1 MQSLLSLNGRAHR
14 ERFPKGIEAPDR
26 DYHRAFESGG
36 DTVLSWSPT
45 GYHRIRSHDFRQ
57 RTFEVEP
64 RHEALEGKV
73 GVNFNIETV
82 SEALAE
88 DRNMPRLDAEEY
100 RSGLCVGARAAY
112 QEESKRGERSQ
123 RFSATEDIR
132 VEQASRQP
140 EGLVHSGGHGFLA
153 AAMTA
158 FARHL
163 PLTLSP
169 DAVWAQIAWGF
180 AKHVDNHADA
190 LRSNFVQHEG
200 KKRLLVVTSP
210 SFRLGLGE
218 SFEASSPPERWEHEI
233 FPKFSTQIGEHIGD
247 ETHHA
252 IAGDFSTTNAGA
264 RAAFEVT
271 LMAAMKNYFSFG
283 CRTMCGIPSITL
295 TGTLE
300 DWQQLRAR
308 AEALGE
314 KMMPEFRDK
323 WMACLLPVLDEFVNS
338 YRGEVNFSFWQTMV
352 KLRSTGGGSGSHSFI
367 SGWISILYPYLAN
380 GQANI
385 LRPWAEMFFH
395 GPESSDFP
403 ATTSS
408 VPCDWEYHGTQYDLH
423 FHAGIIGFTQ
433 DSDTGSLE
441 PVLGWSATHD
451 PNSDPES
458 RLAYL
463 EREIVEIRKGH
474 PAAETKDG
482 EEEGE
487 EEGEEAAAEAA
498 AEARRQAE
506 AEAAAV
512 AAAEEE
518 EAAAA
523 EEEAEEAAVASAEAA
538 LAAAKVRRA
547 SGAAARARAR
557 EAA

>member
-1 MQSLLSLNGRAHR
+1 MNYSPNFRTMSFTMLASHFGLLIERAYR
-14 ERFPKGIEAPDR
+14 ESFPKGIEAPDR
-26 DYHRAFESGG
+26 HHPAFESGG
-36 DTVLSWSPT
+36 DRVLSWSPT
-45 GYHRIRSHDFRQ
+45 GYHSILSHNFRQ

-64 RHEALEGKV
+64 RHEALEDDGKV
-73 GVNFNIETV
+73 GVKFNVETV
-82 SEALAE
+82 TEALPE

-100 RSGLCVGARAAY
+100 RSGLHVGSRAAY

-180 AKHVDNHADA
+180 AKHVDNHAEE
-190 LRSNFVQHEG
+190 LRSKFVQHEG
-200 KKRLLVVTSP
+200 KKRLLVRTSP
-210 SFRLGLGE
+210 SFRLGLGK

-233 FPKFSTQIGEHIGD
+233 FPSFSRQIVEHIGD

-252 IAGDFSTTNAGA
+252 IAGAFSTTNAGA

-408 VPCDWEYHGTQYDLH
+408 VPCDWEYFGTQYDLH

-451 PNSDPES
+451 PSSDPES

-463 EREIVEIRKGH
+463 EREVVEIRKGH
-474 PAAETKDG
+474 PNLAAAETKDG

-487 EEGEEAAAEAA
+487 EEGDEEGDKN
-498 AEARRQAE
+498 
-506 AEAAAV
+506 AAV
-512 AAAEEE
+512 RIRTMQREIEQLKR
-518 EAAAA
+518 
-523 EEEAEEAAVASAEAA
+523 A
-538 LAAAKVRRA
+538 LKSTAD
-547 SGAAARARAR
+547 S
-557 EAA
+557 